1 MSLVRV
7 LADRLR
13 DNGLPW
19 TVPAMGRALARRVR
33 SAIAARVLD
42 APGLSLG
49 PDCEL
54 LGMRHVRWGH
64 DVSIRSRLWLEAV
77 TRYAAEEFS
86 PVIVVGD
93 RTSFSDDVHITAI
106 ERIEIGRDVLFGSHV
121 FVGDH
126 QHGSYS
132 GPLHSHPAQPPSA
145 RPLVA
150 RGPVIIEDRVWIGDG
165 AHIVGPCRIGEGAVV
180 GAHALV
186 RGDVPPRSM
195 AVGAPARVIKVWD
208 ESSARWIR
216 PLNADP
222 GAPCRRAFEAAPRDS
237 SSPT

>member
-1 MSLVRV
+1 MSLVRM
-7 LADRLR
+7 LAERLR

-19 TVPAMGRALARRVR
+19 TVPAVFRALARRAR
-33 SAIAARVLD
+33 SAVAARVLD

-49 PDCEL
+49 PGCEL
-54 LGMRHVRWGH
+54 LGMRHVRWGR

-77 TRYAAEEFS
+77 TRYAGEGFS

-106 ERIEIGRDVLFGSHV
+106 ERIEIGRDVLFGSHI

-126 QHGSYS
+126 QHGSYG
-132 GPLHSHPAQPPSA
+132 GPLHSDPAQPPA
-145 RPLVA
+145 VRPLVA
-150 RGPVIIEDRVWIGDG
+150 RGPVIIGDRVWIGDG

-186 RGDVPPRSM
+186 RADVPPRSM
-195 AVGAPARVIKVWD
+195 VAGAPARVIKVYD
-208 ESSARWIR
+208 EAGGRWIR
-216 PLNADP
+216 PLSADP
-222 GAPCRRAFEAAPRDS
+222 GAPCRKAFEAAPRDN
-237 SSPT
+237 SSPR